1 MADLST
7 TYLGLKLP
15 NPIVA
20 ASSGLTATVDK
31 VLEIVAAGAGAVVLK
46 SLFEEQILA
55 ETRDD
60 LKDAELEAHAEAQD
74 FLTHMGKDVHLNDH
88 LKMVKEV
95 KAKVSVPVIASLN
108 CVTARE
114 WMDYAVSL
122 EKAGADALELN
133 VFIMPASVKREGHDI
148 EAVYLD
154 IARKIRR
161 RLSIPIAMKLGPHFS
176 GLASMIRKLANEGIN
191 GFVLFNRFYRP
202 DVDIQKLRL
211 KAAATLSTPEEM
223 GPTLQWIALLSGDIE
238 DADFAAATG
247 VHDGEAVVKQ
257 LLVGARVVQVC
268 SALYR
273 HGVGR
278 AGEMLRDLAAWM
290 DARGYKRI
298 ADFNGVLCQER
309 SEHPEI
315 YERSQYIRA
324 LVGVS

>member
-20 ASSGLTATVDK
+20 ASCGLTATAAK
-31 VLEIVAAGAGAVVLK
+31 VLECIEAGVGAVVLK

-55 ETRDD
+55 EMQQDIQGAEI
-60 LKDAELEAHAEAQD
+60 DAHTEAQD
-74 FLTHMGKDVHLNDH
+74 FLTHMGKDMHLDDH

-95 KAKVSVPVIASLN
+95 KAAAKVPVIASLN
-108 CVTARE
+108 CITSRE

-122 EKAGADALELN
+122 ERAGADALELN
-133 VFIMPASVKREGHDI
+133 VFIMPASTRSEGHDI

-161 RLSIPIAMKLGPHFS
+161 KLSIPVAMKLGPHFS
-176 GLASMIRKLANEGIN
+176 GLASMIRTLANEGIN

-211 KAAATLSTPEEM
+211 KTGPMLSTPEEM
-223 GPTLQWIALLSGDIE
+223 GASLQWIALLSGDVE
-238 DADFAAATG
+238 EADFAAATG
-247 VHDGEAVVKQ
+247 IHDGEAAVKQ
-257 LLVGARVVQVC
+257 LLVGARAVQVC
-268 SALYR
+268 STLYR
-273 HGVGR
+273 NGLGR
-278 AGEMLRDLAAWM
+278 VAEMLRDLSTWM
-290 DARGYKRI
+290 DGRGYRKI
-298 ADFNGVLCQER
+298 ADFNGMLCRGR
-309 SEHPEI
+309 SEHPET
-315 YERSQYIRA
+315 YERAQYIKA